1 MNSYTYFFTLI
12 LIFFY
17 IKVSFS
23 NQPVKFDNAAYQ
35 LSVPKILDLEDKKL
49 YLKIRS
55 LQIEGNW
62 SEVDKKVKLLK
73 DKILLG
79 HIDYDKLMHPNKYK
93 SSYDELSEWLIKY
106 NDFPIVMQRRVYSL
120 MMKRSSDPKKI
131 NNEKNNVVESTSEA
145 PSLDQNIEVSKIS
158 RNEAIE
164 NEDRVQFENS
174 TVIGSI
180 SLVGASIDDL
190 TFKKYT
196 NTLNGDDN
204 VVLLNP
210 KKVEDGYYIE
220 TGWATANKNINLP
233 NSKTIWTIEGNNK
246 LTPNSPIKLSWT
258 NDQNIKFIKDISIDD
273 QYLFKVNQTIIN
285 NSEKTYN
292 FYPYGQII
300 RNIAPEIIDFFILHE
315 GLIGVFDD
323 QLVEEDYDDIEE
335 KKFSINA
342 DKGWLGITDKYWI
355 TSLIPQENRKFRT
368 DFDYKNKF
376 RANFI
381 ETSATEIG
389 ANETKSN
396 EIKII
401 IAAKEVDIIDGYAE
415 NLNISKYDLAIDWG
429 WFYFLVKPLFFVI
442 DYFFELTGNFGIA
455 IILITICIRIVF
467 FPLANYSFKSMA
479 KMKVLQ
485 PEMTRL
491 KELHKED
498 KMKLQQEMMAL
509 YKKEK
514 VNPVSGCLPIFIQ
527 IPFFFAIYKV
537 LFVTLEMRHQPFY
550 GWIKDL
556 SERDPTSIF
565 NLFGLIPWD
574 PPSFLLIGV
583 WPCLMGLSMYLQQK
597 LNPTPPD
604 PIQAKIFAFF
614 PLFLTVILAPFPSG
628 LVIYWTINNILTMA
642 QQYVIIKRT
651 TVKTAQ

>member
-1 MNSYTYFFTLI
+1 MDSKNVIAAISLSAAVIILYGLFFA
-12 LIFFY
+12 
-17 IKVSFS
+17 
-23 NQPVKFDNAAYQ
+23 P
-35 LSVPKILDLEDKKL
+35 PP
-49 YLKIRS
+49 
-55 LQIEGNW
+55 
-62 SEVDKKVKLLK
+62 
-73 DKILLG
+73 
-79 HIDYDKLMHPNKYK
+79 PNP
-93 SSYDELSEWLIKY
+93 D
-106 NDFPIVMQRRVYSL
+106 Q
-120 MMKRSSDPKKI
+120 I
-131 NNEKNNVVESTSEA
+131 NNEKNKIEQTGNEA
-145 PSLDQNIEVSKIS
+145 PSLDQNVEVSKIS
-158 RNEAIE
+158 REEAIE
-164 NEDRVQFENS
+164 NENRINFENS

-210 KKVEDGYYIE
+210 KKIENGYYVE
-220 TGWATANKNINLP
+220 TGWATTNKDINVP
-233 NSKTIWTIEGNNK
+233 NSKSVWKLEGNNK
-246 LTPNSPIKLSWT
+246 LSPNSPVKISWT
-258 NDQNIKFIKDISIDD
+258 NDQNIKFVKDISIDD
-273 QYLFKVNQTIIN
+273 QYLFKVKQTIIN

-300 RNIAPEIIDFFILHE
+300 RNIAPDVTDFYILHE

-335 KKFSINA
+335 KKFSVNA

-381 ETSATEIG
+381 ETSATEVG

-396 EIKII
+396 EIRII

-429 WFYFLVKPLFFVI
+429 WFYFIVKPLFFVI
-442 DYFFELTGNFGIA
+442 DYFFKLTGNFGIA

-467 FPLANYSFKSMA
+467 FPLANYSFRSMA

-527 IPFFFAIYKV
+527 IPFFFAIYKM
-537 LFVTLEMRHQPFY
+537 LFVTIEMRHQPFF

-556 SERDPTSIF
+556 SEKDPTSIF
-565 NLFGLIPWD
+565 NIFGLIPWD
-574 PPSFLLIGV
+574 PPSFLIIGA
-583 WPCLMGLSMYLQQK
+583 WPVAMGITMWLQQK

-604 PIQAKIFAFF
+604 PVQAKIFMFF

-642 QQYVIIKRT
+642 QQYVIMKRT
-651 TVKTAQ
+651 TVKTQ

>member
-1 MNSYTYFFTLI
+1 MDSKNVIAAISLSAAVIIIYGLFFA
-12 LIFFY
+12 
-17 IKVSFS
+17 
-23 NQPVKFDNAAYQ
+23 P
-35 LSVPKILDLEDKKL
+35 P
-49 YLKIRS
+49 
-55 LQIEGNW
+55 
-62 SEVDKKVKLLK
+62 
-73 DKILLG
+73 
-79 HIDYDKLMHPNKYK
+79 P
-93 SSYDELSEWLIKY
+93 
-106 NDFPIVMQRRVYSL
+106 P
-120 MMKRSSDPKKI
+120 DPKKI
-131 NNEKNNVVESTSEA
+131 NNEKNNTVESTSEA
-145 PSLDQNIEVSKIS
+145 PSLDQNVEVSKIS

-204 VVLLNP
+204 VILLNP

-300 RNIAPEIIDFFILHE
+300 RNLAPEIIDFFILHE

-429 WFYFLVKPLFFVI
+429 WFYFLVKPLFFLI
-442 DYFFELTGNFGIA
+442 DYFFKLTGNFGIA

>member
-1 MNSYTYFFTLI
+1 MDSKNVIAAISLSAAVIIIYGLFFA
-12 LIFFY
+12 
-17 IKVSFS
+17 
-23 NQPVKFDNAAYQ
+23 P
-35 LSVPKILDLEDKKL
+35 P
-49 YLKIRS
+49 
-55 LQIEGNW
+55 
-62 SEVDKKVKLLK
+62 
-73 DKILLG
+73 
-79 HIDYDKLMHPNKYK
+79 P
-93 SSYDELSEWLIKY
+93 
-106 NDFPIVMQRRVYSL
+106 P
-120 MMKRSSDPKKI
+120 DPKKI
-131 NNEKNNVVESTSEA
+131 NNEKNNIVESASEA
-145 PSLDQNIEVSKIS
+145 PSLDQNVEVSKIS

-204 VVLLNP
+204 VILLNP

-300 RNIAPEIIDFFILHE
+300 RNLAPEIIDFFILHE

-429 WFYFLVKPLFFVI
+429 WFYFLVKPLFFLI
-442 DYFFELTGNFGIA
+442 DYFFKLTGNFGIA

>member
-1 MNSYTYFFTLI
+1 MDSKNVIAAISLSAAVIILYGLFFA
-12 LIFFY
+12 
-17 IKVSFS
+17 
-23 NQPVKFDNAAYQ
+23 P
-35 LSVPKILDLEDKKL
+35 PP
-49 YLKIRS
+49 
-55 LQIEGNW
+55 
-62 SEVDKKVKLLK
+62 
-73 DKILLG
+73 
-79 HIDYDKLMHPNKYK
+79 PNP
-93 SSYDELSEWLIKY
+93 D
-106 NDFPIVMQRRVYSL
+106 Q
-120 MMKRSSDPKKI
+120 I
-131 NNEKNNVVESTSEA
+131 NNEKNKIEQTGNEA
-145 PSLDQNIEVSKIS
+145 PSLDQNVEVSKIS
-158 RNEAIE
+158 REEAIE
-164 NEDRVQFENS
+164 NEDRINFENS

-210 KKVEDGYYIE
+210 KKIENGYYVE
-220 TGWATANKNINLP
+220 TGWATTNKDINVP
-233 NSKTIWTIEGNNK
+233 NSKSVWKLESNNK
-246 LTPNSPIKLSWT
+246 LSPNSPVKISWT
-258 NDQNIKFIKDISIDD
+258 NDQNIKFVKDISIDD
-273 QYLFKVNQTIIN
+273 QYLFKVKQTIIN

-300 RNIAPEIIDFFILHE
+300 RNIAPDVTDFYILHE

-335 KKFSINA
+335 KKFSVNA

-381 ETSATEIG
+381 ETSATEVG

-396 EIKII
+396 EIRII

-429 WFYFLVKPLFFVI
+429 WFYFIVKPLFFVI
-442 DYFFELTGNFGIA
+442 DYFFKLTGNFGIA

-467 FPLANYSFKSMA
+467 FPLANYSFRSMA

-527 IPFFFAIYKV
+527 IPFFFAIYKM
-537 LFVTLEMRHQPFY
+537 LFVTIEMRHQPFF

-556 SERDPTSIF
+556 SEKDPTSIF
-565 NLFGLIPWD
+565 NIFGLIPWD
-574 PPSFLLIGV
+574 PPSFLIIGA
-583 WPCLMGLSMYLQQK
+583 WPVAMGITMWLQQK

-604 PIQAKIFAFF
+604 PVQAKIFMFF

-642 QQYVIIKRT
+642 QQYVIMKRT
-651 TVKTAQ
+651 TVKTQ